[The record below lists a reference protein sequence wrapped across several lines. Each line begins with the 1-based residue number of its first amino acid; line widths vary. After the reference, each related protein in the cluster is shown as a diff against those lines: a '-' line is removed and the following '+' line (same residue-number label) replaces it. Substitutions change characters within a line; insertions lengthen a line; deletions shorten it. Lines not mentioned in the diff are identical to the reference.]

1 MSGKQKIETHINELK
16 DIGIDIE
23 SLSDLPS
30 VVSQPH
36 RDDHYMF
43 IIQLSGLFVLDL
55 DFNEVTYKDA
65 CVGYVTPGQVHR
77 YTNIKNCKGWLL
89 FVDVEFVPKQYRDVF
104 DTFLNS
110 RQIVSV
116 QKDDQ
121 LFKLSVILEKWFTDN
136 EAPLKSGV
144 LSSLIHSISGMIAS
158 KMLCFPKTHIELST
172 SKYILANKFKQ
183 FVKEKFREE
192 KQVKAYAALL
202 NITPIYLN
210 EVMNEITG
218 FAASYWIQQEVLLE
232 AKRLLYYSGMDIN
245 EIAYELGYEDS
256 AYFSRFFK
264 KNAGVTASDFRSRK
278 P

>member
-1 MSGKQKIETHINELK
+1 LLIPVLYPNNIE
-16 DIGIDIE
+16 
-23 SLSDLPS
+23 P
-30 VVSQPH
+30 
-36 RDDHYMF
+36 
-43 IIQLSGLFVLDL
+43 
-55 DFNEVTYKDA
+55 
-65 CVGYVTPGQVHR
+65 C
-77 YTNIKNCKGWLL
+77 
-89 FVDVEFVPKQYRDVF
+89 F

-110 RQIVSV
+110 RQIASA
-116 QKDDQ
+116 QEDEPI
-121 LFKLSVILEKWFTDN
+121 FKLSAILEKWLADN
-136 EAPLKSGV
+136 DAPLKSAV

-158 KMLCFPKTHIELST
+158 KMLCSPKTHIGLST

-183 FVKEKFREE
+183 LVKEKFRES

-218 FAASYWIQQEVLLE
+218 FSASYWIQQEVLLE

-245 EIAYELGYEDS
+245 EIAYELGYEDA

-264 KNAGVTASDFRSRK
+264 KNTGVTASGFRSQK

>member
-1 MSGKQKIETHINELK
+1 
-16 DIGIDIE
+16 
-23 SLSDLPS
+23 
-30 VVSQPH
+30 
-36 RDDHYMF
+36 MF
-43 IIQLSGLFVLDL
+43 IIQTSGLFVLEL
-55 DFNEVTYKDA
+55 DFTEITYKDA
-65 CVGYVTPGQVHR
+65 CIGYVTPGQVHR
-77 YTNIKNCKGWLL
+77 YINMNNCEGWLL
-89 FVDVEFVPKQYRDVF
+89 FVDTDLVPKQYRAVF

-116 QKDDQ
+116 EEEDQ
-121 LFKLSVILEKWFTDN
+121 VFKLCEIIEKWLADS
-136 EAPLKSGV
+136 EAPLKSAV
-144 LSSLIHSISGMIAS
+144 LSSLIHSIGGMVAS
-158 KMLCFPKTHIELST
+158 KMLCSPKTHIGPGT
-172 SKYILANKFKQ
+172 SKYILANRFKQ
-183 FVKEKFREE
+183 LVKEKFREN

-245 EIAYELGYEDS
+245 EIAYELGYEDA

-264 KNAGVTASDFRSRK
+264 KNTGITASGFRSRK